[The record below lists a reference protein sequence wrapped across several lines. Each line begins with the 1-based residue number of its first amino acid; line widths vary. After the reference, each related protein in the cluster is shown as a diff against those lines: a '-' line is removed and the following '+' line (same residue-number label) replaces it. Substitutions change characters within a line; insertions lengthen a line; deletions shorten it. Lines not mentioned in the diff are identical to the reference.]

1 MLIQFTIENYK
12 SFREQQTLSFVS
24 SPGDEHIEHTLVLNN
39 GLRINRFCALIGGN
53 GVGKTQLIYAINEL
67 AFAIN
72 NDEYGDLHKPFS
84 LTKETREK
92 PTSYEVIILDEEKEN
107 FLRYGISVLSG
118 NILSEYF
125 YTRPVRKG
133 AREQCI
139 FTRDNTGVSFKKAS
153 YKKHEALIK
162 PILKE
167 TGSVITFS
175 KSLEAMELSE
185 LKFWAIKQLPYN
197 SRMWGSKGL
206 DFFEERFRKNMID
219 DENRA
224 PKPSNSTL
232 EELEQYNNMITR
244 SPLHIDGVK
253 FIPYG
258 KENKYHF
265 IFEIKGPDGELISI
279 DPDMRYGFFSE
290 GTMHILTF
298 LAAMVWS
305 FRSGF
310 CLYVDEIDSSVHHS
324 LATNL
329 IKMIIDTQT
338 ERDDM
343 QFVISTHNIPL
354 LDECFRRDELNIIIK
369 DESKASKI
377 INASTFSVRKDAKIS
392 AKYFRGEFG
401 VLPSF
406 LGLHSD
412 KVQ

>member
-24 SPGDEHIEHTLVLNN
+24 TPGDEHIEHTLLLEN

-53 GVGKTQLIYAINEL
+53 GVGKTQLIFAINEL
-67 AFAIN
+67 AYAIN
-72 NDEYGDLHKPFS
+72 NDEYGKLHKPFT
-84 LTKETREK
+84 LAKEFREK
-92 PTSYEVIILDEEKEN
+92 PTTYEVIILDEDKKN
-107 FLRYGISVLSG
+107 FLRYGLSVLSDK
-118 NILSEYF
+118 ILNEYL
-125 YTRPVRKG
+125 YTRPVKKG

-139 FTRDNTGVSFKKAS
+139 FTRDSGGVSFKKPS
-153 YKKHEALIK
+153 YKKHETLIK
-162 PILKE
+162 PILKD
-167 TGSVITFS
+167 TGSIITFS

-185 LKFWAIKQLPYN
+185 LKFWAVRQLPYN
-197 SRMWGSKGL
+197 SRMFGDEGL
-206 DFFEERFRKNMID
+206 EFFEERFRNDLLD
-219 DENRA
+219 DENETPA
-224 PKPSNSTL
+224 PNSSTL
-232 EELEQYNNMITR
+232 KQLELYNDMITH

-258 KENKYHF
+258 KENKHHF
-265 IFEIKGPDGELISI
+265 IFEIKGPDGELIAI
-279 DPDMRYGFFSE
+279 DPDMRFGFFSE

-310 CLYVDEIDSSVHHS
+310 TLYVDEIDSSVHHS

-329 IKMIIDTQT
+329 IKKIISNQS

-343 QFVISTHNIPL
+343 QFIISTHNIPL

-369 DESKASKI
+369 DETKSSKI

-401 VLPSF
+401 VLPTF
-406 LGLHSD
+406 LGLHGEKD
-412 KVQ
+412 R